1 VEDRCFQY
9 ETCGIDRLLHLIELP
24 PVKPFIRR
32 RRRFAICCEHCR
44 AKTPAPLPAFT
55 VGTPFGSRIHALA
68 IYLKTHQAL
77 SYERLQQAFSDLFG
91 LTISQGALMN
101 MFARTVRAFEE
112 KAESFMKTMK
122 VEAVYPMASPGPSYH
137 RWRRSSDT
145 EAEASNSPCPA
156 DGAQC
161 IPARPR
167 RTTPVQ
173 LDPWQV
179 WKIAFDHFKRL
190 VRFHGMRSHGR
201 LDH

>member
-1 VEDRCFQY
+1 LIGEYD
-9 ETCGIDRLLHLIELP
+9 EIELP

-55 VGTPFGSRIHALA
+55 VGTPFGPRIHALA
-68 IYLKTHQAL
+68 IYLKTHKAL

-122 VEAVYPMASPGPSYH
+122 VEAVYPMAYESFDDVAADLPRFIDEVYNKRRLHSALGYLSPQQFEDQYTRQTVKS
-137 RWRRSSDT
+137 
-145 EAEASNSPCPA
+145 AA
-156 DGAQC
+156 
-161 IPARPR
+161 
-167 RTTPVQ
+167 
-173 LDPWQV
+173 
-179 WKIAFDHFKRL
+179 
-190 VRFHGMRSHGR
+190 
-201 LDH
+201 